1 MSGDREKDGIL
12 MKKNVTAFDAS
23 LTLYQNGHTPVKTTE
38 MNEGALS
45 VEKFLVLHQLSYTI
59 GFKISRHFFI
69 QTELKPKPIVTHSQ
83 TFSHRSFQLHV
94 ITVSFYWFIVVS
106 VSFVID

>member
-38 MNEGALS
+38 MNEGSLS
-45 VEKFLVLHQLSYTI
+45 VEKYLILHQLSYMV
-59 GFKISRHFFI
+59 GFKFSCHFSI
-69 QTELKPKPIVTHSQ
+69 QTEVKPKPIVTHSH
-83 TFSHRSFQLHV
+83 TFSHPSFQLHV
-94 ITVSFYWFIVVS
+94 MNVFSLAYCILC
-106 VSFVID
+106 DLCD